1 MLRNMRRITLTGP
14 AFKVA
19 AIALGAGLLLVA
31 CGSGSG
37 SSSATSAPAT
47 SAAVSSP
54 ASAAAS
60 SPTPGGSAA
69 LCADAAALRSSVSSL
84 THIKVGKGSANQ
96 IKSGVANVKTKLTA
110 FTAQAKGQ
118 WQAQT
123 TALKSALAKLQ
134 TAASNLASH
143 PSLSTVPGVVTA
155 VGGVTTAAGSLWAAV
170 GTTCPSGSP
179 SPST

>member
-1 MLRNMRRITLTGP
+1 MTWTRP
-14 AFKVA
+14 AVRAA
-19 AIALGAGLLLVA
+19 AIALGAGLLLAA

-47 SAAVSSP
+47 SV
-54 ASAAAS
+54 AAS
-60 SPTPGGSAA
+60 SPTTGASTA

-96 IKSGVANVKTKLTA
+96 IKSGVADVQAKLATLM
-110 FTAQAKGQ
+110 AQAKGQ
-118 WQAQT
+118 WQAET
-123 TALKSALAKLQ
+123 TALKSALVKLQ

-143 PSLSTVPGVVTA
+143 PSLSAVPGVVTA

-179 SPST
+179 SPSP

>member
-1 MLRNMRRITLTGP
+1 MLRNMRRITWTRP
-14 AFKVA
+14 AVRA
-19 AIALGAGLLLVA
+19 AVIALGAGLLLAA

-37 SSSATSAPAT
+37 SSAATSAPAT
-47 SAAVSSP
+47 SAAASSP
-54 ASAAAS
+54 ASATS
-60 SPTPGGSAA
+60 SPAPGSSAA
-69 LCADAAALRSSVSSL
+69 LCADAAALRSSISSL

-96 IKSGVANVKTKLTA
+96 IKSGVADVQAKLAA

-118 WQAQT
+118 WQAET